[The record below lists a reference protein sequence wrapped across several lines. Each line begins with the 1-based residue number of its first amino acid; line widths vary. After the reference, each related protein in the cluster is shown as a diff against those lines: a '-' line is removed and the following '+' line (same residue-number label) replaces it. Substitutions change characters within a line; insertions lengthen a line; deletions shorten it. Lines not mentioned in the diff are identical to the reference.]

1 MKLPIFRLEDDMTLN
16 FACRSG
22 DYFVWLQW
30 CDFLA
35 PTLRTVDLWEMR
47 AGDTAL
53 LTNRL
58 EDVPDWLDLLPSE
71 LTGRYLSQ
79 ALDRLQRS
87 VVPGEPVELPNLW
100 RLRAGD
106 LLLWMGDSR
115 GLYDDTGGVL
125 MLIECHASA
134 LLLGT
139 AAQIDDLGDLLVF
152 AAPTLL
158 ESRPERQQQIRQASA
173 AANRRK
179 PLNVWTELW
188 MLG

>member
-1 MKLPIFRLEDDMTLN
+1 MKLPIFRLEDDQTLN

-22 DYFVWLQW
+22 DYFVWLRW
-30 CDFLA
+30 GDFLA
-35 PTLRTVDLWEMR
+35 PTLRIVDLWEMR

-71 LTGRYLSQ
+71 LTGRYLAQ
-79 ALDRLQRS
+79 AFDRLKRS
-87 VVPGEPVELPNLW
+87 VVPRQPVELPNLW
-100 RLRAGD
+100 RLQAGD
-106 LLLWMGDSR
+106 LLLCMGDSR
-115 GLYDDTGGVL
+115 GLYADTGGVL
-125 MLIECHASA
+125 ALIECHASA

-139 AAQIDDLGDLLVF
+139 AAQIDDVGDLLVF

-158 ESRPERQQQIRQASA
+158 ESRPERQQQIRQAIA
-173 AANRRK
+173 GANRRG